1 MKILVGCKLV
11 PEDQDIVVQ
20 NDGTL
25 DMSKAAPKISQFDLN
40 AIQTA
45 VDIKKQNAD
54 ATITALSVGGKK
66 LENVKVRKDM
76 LSRGLDELVVVTDEK
91 YENLLPH
98 QTSKILSEV
107 AKEQGF
113 DLIICGDGS
122 GDLYAQQTGIKLGA
136 LLDVPTVNGIS
147 QIVSIDENKVVA
159 KRALENEVETL
170 EIPLPAVICV
180 SADINEP
187 SIPGMKA
194 ILAAGKKPV
203 NVKEVVVE
211 DSNLV
216 DLVEIKAPKKKER
229 AHIIVEGDSEDQIAE
244 FINNLRKII

>member
-25 DMSKAAPKISQFDLN
+25 DTSKAAPKISQFDLN

-45 VDIKKQNAD
+45 VNIKKENAN

-76 LSRGLDELVVVTDEK
+76 LSRGLDELVVVTNEK
-91 YENLLPH
+91 YENILPH

-147 QIVSIDENKVVA
+147 EIVSIDENKIIA
-159 KRALENEVETL
+159 KRALENEVEVL
-170 EIPLPAVICV
+170 EVPLPAVICV

-211 DSNLV
+211 DSALV

-229 AHIIVEGDSEDQIAE
+229 AHIIIEGDSEDQIAE
-244 FINNLRKII
+244 FVNNLRKII

>member
-45 VDIKKQNAD
+45 VDIKKQNTD

-76 LSRGLDELVVVTDEK
+76 LSRGLDELVVVTNEK
-91 YENLLPH
+91 YENILPH

-136 LLDVPTVNGIS
+136 LLDIPAVNGIS

-170 EIPLPAVICV
+170 EIPIPAVICV

-211 DSNLV
+211 DSALV

-229 AHIIVEGDSEDQIAE
+229 AHIIIEGDSEDQIAE
-244 FINNLRKII
+244 FVNNLRKII

>member
-1 MKILVGCKLV
+1 
-11 PEDQDIVVQ
+11 
-20 NDGTL
+20 
-25 DMSKAAPKISQFDLN
+25 
-40 AIQTA
+40 
-45 VDIKKQNAD
+45 
-54 ATITALSVGGKK
+54 
-66 LENVKVRKDM
+66 M
-76 LSRGLDELVVVTDEK
+76 LSRGLDELVVVTNEK
-91 YENLLPH
+91 YENILPH

-147 QIVSIDENKVVA
+147 EIVSIDENKIIA
-159 KRALENEVETL
+159 KRALENEVEVL
-170 EIPLPAVICV
+170 EVPLPAVICV

-211 DSNLV
+211 DSALV

-229 AHIIVEGDSEDQIAE
+229 AHIIIEGDSEDQIAE
-244 FINNLRKII
+244 FVNNLRKII

>member
-136 LLDVPTVNGIS
+136 LLDVPTINGIS

-244 FINNLRKII
+244 FVNNLRKII